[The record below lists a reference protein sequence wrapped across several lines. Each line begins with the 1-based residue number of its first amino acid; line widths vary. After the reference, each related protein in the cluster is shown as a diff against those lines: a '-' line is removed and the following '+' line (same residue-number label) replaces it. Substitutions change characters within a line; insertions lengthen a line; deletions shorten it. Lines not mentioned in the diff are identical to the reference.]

1 MNWHKILSLAVIA
14 AMVLSSCDNED
25 EQKVNVNQE
34 VYNLMDDMYYWY
46 DQMPEVDP
54 NAYKDPVELV
64 NALRVYPPDRWS
76 YVTTKAE
83 FDAYYNQV
91 RTWGLVFA
99 RGLVRITNFTSP
111 LFLKTPRLPLWELTG
126 WQIISIDGQTPTSEN
141 FSSLIGHPR

>member
-1 MNWHKILSLAVIA
+1 MNWHKILSLAVVA
-14 AMVLSSCDNED
+14 AMILSACDNED

-83 FDAYYNQV
+83 FDAYYNQGAYV
-91 RTWGLVFA
+91 GFGFGSGFSANNELYITFVFK
-99 RGLVRITNFTSP
+99 NSP
-111 LFLKTPRLPLWELTG
+111 LAAMG
-126 WQIISIDGQTPTSEN
+126 IDL
-141 FSSLIGHPR
+141 SLIHI